1 MKKDFET
8 VMYYS
13 KQMNFLEFKE
23 KFKELLEKTR
33 IQNSL
38 EKATDN
44 YQKKLKSLVG
54 LKLQKSALGSGSICF
69 PLTSRH
75 SKNPSE
81 VGPSVFSSS
90 RAGMMETT
98 DDGNSEAFWLR

>member
-1 MKKDFET
+1 MKKDFES

-54 LKLQKSALGSGSICF
+54 LKL
-69 PLTSRH
+69 
-75 SKNPSE
+75 
-81 VGPSVFSSS
+81 
-90 RAGMMETT
+90 
-98 DDGNSEAFWLR
+98 